1 MSAAPRSGPV
11 RRVRTDIASHDLHHI
26 WVRGLDLTAE
36 VMGQVSFGE
45 MVFLLVA
52 GRRPDAEELHLV
64 DAMLVAL
71 VEHGLTPSAM
81 VARVTYSV
89 APESLQG
96 AVAAGLLGAGSVVLG
111 SMEECGRL
119 LTRASEEVA
128 AGRTGT
134 ESLTRI
140 IGEHRAAGLRL
151 PGIGHAIHT
160 EGDPRAA
167 RLYALAEEYG
177 RRSEHLD
184 ALEELADLHP
194 LARQAAAG
202 QRHRRGGRD
211 PAGTGRALA
220 VAPGLRPDQ
229 PQRRPRRPR
238 RGGSRASRSCRRCA
252 GSCAKTRRRRG
263 PESEGRLHRARPHG
277 QAHGRGRAQGG
288 PRAHH
293 PRHPPGSS
301 GGFAARR
308 RMVGGHSTGRRRG
321 QRRAHNLAARTRA
334 GRRRGPRPGRG
345 PVRAAAGRRS
355 TST

>member
-1 MSAAPRSGPV
+1 MSAAPRSRPV
-11 RRVRTDIASHDLHHI
+11 SRVQTDIASHDLHHI

-119 LTRASEEVA
+119 LTRVGEEVA
-128 AGRTGT
+128 AGADRT
-134 ESLTRI
+134 ESITKI
-140 IGEHRAAGLRL
+140 VGEYRCAGLRL

-167 RLYALAEEYG
+167 RLYALAEECG

-184 ALEELADLHP
+184 ALEELA
-194 LARQAAAG
+194 
-202 QRHRRGGRD
+202 
-211 PAGTGRALA
+211 ALA
-220 VAPGLRPDQ
+220 SPPGKQLPVNVTGAVAAILLELGVPWQLH
-229 PQRRPRRPR
+229 
-238 RGGSRASRSCRRCA
+238 RGFALISRSAGLVAHVGEELREPILPAIRRLLREDE
-252 GSCAKTRRRRG
+252 AK
-263 PESEGRLHRARPHG
+263 A
-277 QAHGRGRAQGG
+277 
-288 PRAHH
+288 
-293 PRHPPGSS
+293 
-301 GGFAARR
+301 
-308 RMVGGHSTGRRRG
+308 
-321 QRRAHNLAARTRA
+321 RA
-334 GRRRGPRPGRG
+334 GE
-345 PVRAAAGRRS
+345 
-355 TST
+355 